1 MPRPVQGVRLG
12 VAQAGIKRLDHD
24 DLVLI
29 ELAPGSRSVGL
40 FTQNAF
46 RAAPVQIA
54 QEHLQVTS
62 GRPCYWLINTGN
74 ANAGTGMLG
83 YEVAKSTCEAVA
95 ELGGCQA
102 VEVLPFSTGVIGEPL
117 PPQLINDAL
126 PGACESLSEN
136 HWQRAAEAILTTD
149 TRAKA
154 ASRVVS
160 ISGVDVTLTGMAKGA
175 GMIRP
180 DMATMLAFIATDAEV
195 SPAGLDGLF
204 RQAVSASFNR
214 ITVDGDTSTND
225 AAMLVA
231 TGCSGIAIETAGA
244 EALTRFTEAL
254 ESLCLELAQAI
265 IRDGEGATKFVEVK
279 VEGGI
284 DADEC
289 DAVAFTIAHS
299 PLVKTA
305 LFASDPNWGR
315 LLAAI
320 GRAGLKNLCVEDVSL
335 YLNDVLIAVNGARA
349 PDYTEAKGQAA
360 MASPELAIRVDLN
373 RGATSSRVWTTD
385 FSYEYVRINAE
396 YRT

>member
-1 MPRPVQGVRLG
+1 MPRP
-12 VAQAGIKRLDHD
+12 
-24 DLVLI
+24 
-29 ELAPGSRSVGL
+29 
-40 FTQNAF
+40 
-46 RAAPVQIA
+46 
-54 QEHLQVTS
+54 
-62 GRPCYWLINTGN
+62 
-74 ANAGTGMLG
+74 
-83 YEVAKSTCEAVA
+83 
-95 ELGGCQA
+95 
-102 VEVLPFSTGVIGEPL
+102 
-117 PPQLINDAL
+117 
-126 PGACESLSEN
+126 
-136 HWQRAAEAILTTD
+136 
-149 TRAKA
+149 
-154 ASRVVS
+154 
-160 ISGVDVTLTGMAKGA
+160 
-175 GMIRP
+175 
-180 DMATMLAFIATDAEV
+180 
-195 SPAGLDGLF
+195 
-204 RQAVSASFNR
+204 
-214 ITVDGDTSTND
+214 
-225 AAMLVA
+225 AMLVA

-244 EALTRFTEAL
+244 EALTLFTEAL

>member
-1 MPRPVQGVRLG
+1 MTRPVPGVRLG
-12 VAQAGIKRLDHD
+12 FAQAGIKQAGCD

-29 ELAPGSRSVGL
+29 ELASGSTSVGL

-54 QEHLQVTS
+54 REHLQVTS
-62 GRPCYWLINTGN
+62 GRACYWLINTGN
-74 ANAGTGMLG
+74 ANAGTGVSG
-83 YEVAKSTCEAVA
+83 YEAAKNTCGAVA
-95 ELGGCQA
+95 ELRGCQA
-102 VEVLPFSTGVIGEPL
+102 AEVLPFSTGVIGEPL
-117 PPQLINDAL
+117 SPQLINDAL
-126 PGACESLSEN
+126 PSACEGLNEG

-149 TRAKA
+149 TRAKV

-160 ISGVDVTLTGMAKGA
+160 ISGADVTLTGMAKGA

-204 RQAVSASFNR
+204 RRAVSASFNR

-231 TGCSGIAIETAGA
+231 TGCSGIAVETAGA
-244 EALTRFTEAL
+244 EALTLFTEAL

-279 VEGGI
+279 VDGGI

-360 MASPELAIRVDLN
+360 MASSELAIRVDLN